1 MIYLLN
7 KATICALGSCLKKD
21 DTLVYKE
28 EVPSYIKEFFEK
40 EGIKVEECNTNNF
53 TTLFPFYEP
62 ENWFTEEE
70 FKNMNFW
77 VKKYIITSQNFE
89 DVISK
94 IKSKDEIYY
103 SEAFDE
109 NTVNY
114 LNSLQ
119 NKVVHT
125 PITERFPYDV
135 IFYHTNRVSSNKNE
149 ITDNSTVLHYLGAN
163 QDGTKI
169 YRRFKLNDYLKQKY
183 EIDTIYRTLSVL
195 TKTYKTYII
204 SDGRCPPYLLQKAV
218 KDNAKIFYDR
228 TDNWGALSDEIK
240 EQENELIKKATHI
253 FCSSQ
258 YLYDTLPEEYKEKAE
273 IVLNGCDVKE
283 EFTIEKFSKKTAVYI
298 GKGTQKID
306 FDLIEKLLKENPDWE
321 IRFYGIF
328 SAFIPEKIKKYSNFN
343 YFGTIDEDSLHII
356 LNKCHIGL
364 IPFVDT
370 DWTKGMLPLKAFHYM
385 NANLPIAYTNCD
397 ELTKY
402 PKVIFNL
409 NDFSLDKILEKMIDK
424 SIFKEYLKDC
434 NWEKKFDYIN
444 NYIFGVN

>member
-94 IKSKDEIYY
+94 IKPEDEIYY

-183 EIDTIYRTLSVL
+183 EIDTIYRILSVL

-273 IVLNGCDVKE
+273 IVLNGCDVKDYMPL
-283 EFTIEKFSKKTAVYI
+283 EKFKTKTAIYI
-298 GKGTQKID
+298 GGSNQKID
-306 FDLIEKLLKENPDWE
+306 FDLIEKLLKENPDWDFK
-321 IRFYGIF
+321 FYGVRL
-328 SAFIPEKIKKYSNFN
+328 IPENIKEYKNFKEYAALTEN
-343 YFGTIDEDSLHII
+343 GLHII
-356 LNKCHIGL
+356 LEKCHIGL
-364 IPFVDT
+364 IPFVNT
-370 DWTKGMLPLKAFHYM
+370 DWTKGMLPLKTFHYI
-385 NANLPIAYTNCD
+385 NAHLPIGYTNCKNL
-397 ELTKY
+397 ENYKGI
-402 PKVIFNL
+402 IFDL
-409 NDFSLDKILEKMIDK
+409 NNFSLNRILELKIDNNLFDK
-424 SIFKEYLKDC
+424 YIKEVDWKD
-434 NWEKKFDYIN
+434 KFSYIEN
-444 NYIFGVN
+444 KIFGEK